1 MVLRDNWCYLL
12 FVFIIVSCQN
22 EEFNFG
28 NSQVFRYNEHSNI
41 TSLDPAF
48 AKDQPNI
55 WAVNQLYNGLVQLDD
70 SLQVKPSIAKNW
82 NISED
87 GKVYTFSLRDDVY
100 FHRHTLFGV
109 DSTRIVTAT
118 DFEYSFHRL
127 LDNNVASPGA
137 WVLQN
142 VKNFS
147 AISDTVFQIE
157 LKQAFPPFLG
167 LLAMKYCS
175 VVSKEA
181 IEYFGDEYRSNP
193 IGTGPFQFKLWVEN
207 TKLVFRKNPTYFE
220 KDSKGNQLPYLEAVA
235 VTFLPDKQSEFLQ
248 FIQGNLDF
256 MKSLD
261 ASYKD
266 DIITR
271 NGKLKS
277 KYHQTI
283 FMEIGPYLNTEY
295 LGIYLDH
302 KNKTLSNKLIR
313 KAINYGF
320 DRKKMITYLR
330 NGIGIP
336 AVNGFIPPGLPAF
349 NHVKG

>member
-1 MVLRDNWCYLL
+1 MVLRGNWYYLL
-12 FVFIIVSCQN
+12 LVLMVASCQKGTSN
-22 EEFNFG
+22 FND
-28 NSQVFRYNEHSNI
+28 SQVFRYNEHSNI

-48 AKDQPNI
+48 AKDQRNI

-82 NISED
+82 DISED
-87 GKVYTFSLRDDVY
+87 GEVYTFSLRDDVY
-100 FHRHTLFGV
+100 FHRHGLFGI
-109 DSTRIVTAT
+109 DSTRLVTAL

-127 LDNNVASPGA
+127 LDKNVASPGA

-147 AISDTVFQIE
+147 AISDTVFKIE

-175 VVSKEA
+175 VVSREA
-181 IEYFGDEYRSNP
+181 IEYFDDEYRSNP

-207 TKLVFRKNPTYFE
+207 TKLVLRKNPTYFE
-220 KDSKGNQLPYLEAVA
+220 KDSEGNQLPHLEAVA
-235 VTFLPDKQSEFLQ
+235 ITFLPDKQSEFLQ

-266 DIITR
+266 DIISVDGT
-271 NGKLKS
+271 LQP
-277 KYHQTI
+277 KYNHFI
-283 FMEIGPYLNTEY
+283 
-295 LGIYLDH
+295 
-302 KNKTLSNKLIR
+302 
-313 KAINYGF
+313 
-320 DRKKMITYLR
+320 KMQRGHI
-330 NGIGIP
+330 
-336 AVNGFIPPGLPAF
+336 
-349 NHVKG
+349 